1 MAGGLGDFEQVFL
14 WGFVCFGVFLFC
26 ILGTLFCL
34 QSLCMHTKSLQ
45 SFSGLWP
52 MDCSPPG
59 SSVHGIL
66 QSRLLEWV
74 VLPCPPPGDLFNPGI
89 KLASLMSP
97 AWAGGFFTTSAT
109 WEAHEALGPIYSF
122 YQAVALPR
130 SSRQALASFC
140 RHGWF
145 QCQLSFQRLCG
156 IIIICMVSPVLL
168 ECPHPC

>member
-1 MAGGLGDFEQVFL
+1 M
-14 WGFVCFGVFLFC
+14 FC

-34 QSLCMHTKSLQ
+34 QSLCVRTKSLQ
-45 SFSGLWP
+45 SFPGLWP
-52 MDCSPPG
+52 TDCSSPG

-74 VLPCPPPGDLFNPGI
+74 VLPCPPPGDLFNLGI
-89 KLASLMSP
+89 KPASLMSP

-109 WEAHEALGPIYSF
+109 WEAHEALGPIYVF

-130 SSRQALASFC
+130 SSGQALASFC

-145 QCQLSFQRLCG
+145 QWQLSFQRLCA
-156 IIIICMVSPVLL
+156 IIIICMVSPVLWSAL
-168 ECPHPC
+168 IRVSAA